1 MLRKTIAAILVSTV
15 FSGIFV
21 TGVAAQEQS
30 SKGTLDFTIDNP
42 YASVNWSTYGQY
54 KADFHAH
61 SNESDGSPQPADT
74 VEEHYKKGYDILAL
88 TDHNVTNTTWNRKDD
103 LTGKGRTYLTDERL
117 EEITNGIG
125 RDGRDMVAIINSD
138 EQSESDHLNT
148 FFTPFNNESGATL
161 ESNIAKTQK
170 LGGICHINHPGRYT
184 GGKNTSGTVGEEASN
199 NPITVQKYVD
209 LFTKYSAC
217 VGMEIINKLDGDS
230 YSDRILWDN
239 ILKETMPKG
248 RFVWGFSNDDT
259 HSNSATGHSYNM
271 MLLPSNTAENVRAA
285 MKNGAFYASAKVAK
299 REGYT
304 VTDIATISDYRPPII
319 TNITVDQTEDTITI
333 EGNLYD
339 TIEWIAD
346 GEVIATGNTIDLNQ
360 YEDKVNSY
368 VRAQLKGREGISFT
382 QPFGIST
389 DTTELENNVIV
400 MKFDAAKAFV
410 NDNVYDTTKYQNG
423 YAKLININGTA
434 MMPLRYIAEV
444 NGFNVI
450 YDEATSKIKVVNK
463 TDDSYLMI
471 SPGSM
476 EVGKY
481 AADGSLLG
489 TANAPNAF
497 EMQNGITIGPLRYT
511 CEALGKSVRYQETSH
526 GIYVVISSQVLSVD
540 EADAWI
546 EKANVLGL

>member
-1 MLRKTIAAILVSTV
+1 
-15 FSGIFV
+15 
-21 TGVAAQEQS
+21 
-30 SKGTLDFTIDNP
+30 
-42 YASVNWSTYGQY
+42 
-54 KADFHAH
+54 
-61 SNESDGSPQPADT
+61 
-74 VEEHYKKGYDILAL
+74 
-88 TDHNVTNTTWNRKDD
+88 
-103 LTGKGRTYLTDERL
+103 
-117 EEITNGIG
+117 
-125 RDGRDMVAIINSD
+125 
-138 EQSESDHLNT
+138 
-148 FFTPFNNESGATL
+148 
-161 ESNIAKTQK
+161 
-170 LGGICHINHPGRYT
+170 
-184 GGKNTSGTVGEEASN
+184 
-199 NPITVQKYVD
+199 
-209 LFTKYSAC
+209 
-217 VGMEIINKLDGDS
+217 MEIINKLDGDS

-285 MKNGAFYASAKVAK
+285 MENGAFYASAKVAK

-304 VTDIATISDYRPPII
+304 VTDIETISDYRPPII

-360 YEDKVNSY
+360 YENKVNSY

-497 EMQNGITIGPLRYT
+497 EMQNGITIGSLRYT

-526 GIYVVISSQVLSVD
+526 GIYVVISSRVLSVD